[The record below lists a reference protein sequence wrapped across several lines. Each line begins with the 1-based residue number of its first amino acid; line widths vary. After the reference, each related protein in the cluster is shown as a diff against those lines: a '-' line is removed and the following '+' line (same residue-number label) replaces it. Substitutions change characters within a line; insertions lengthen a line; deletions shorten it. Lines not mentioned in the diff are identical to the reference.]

1 MSRSWSVSQAGAV
14 ALGLA
19 VSLLAARSDRLAGAE
34 PPEAPPQPVVTVQGE
49 GLRAGVLSAADL
61 AGMPRVSVVAED
73 HGKKARF
80 EGVPLSA
87 VLERFGAPMGE
98 HLRGDKLTLVLVVAA
113 ADGYRAV
120 FALPELD
127 PAFTDKVVILADH
140 RDGEALS
147 AHEGPFRVIAAGE
160 KRQARWVR
168 QVISLDLRPAPRSPP
183 E

>member
-1 MSRSWSVSQAGAV
+1 MTRSWSVSRTRAV
-14 ALGLA
+14 ALGLTFC
-19 VSLLAARSDRLAGAE
+19 LLAARPDRLAGAE
-34 PPEAPPQPVVTVQGE
+34 PPEPLPEPAVTVQGE
-49 GLRAGVLSAADL
+49 GLKLGVLSATDL

-73 HGKKARF
+73 HGQKARF

-87 VLERFGAPMGE
+87 VLERFGATLGE
-98 HLRGDKLTLVLVVAA
+98 HLRGDKLVLVLVVGA

-127 PAFTDKVVILADH
+127 PAFTDKVVILADR
-140 RDGEALS
+140 RDGAALS
-147 AHEGPFRVIAAGE
+147 AQEGPFRVVAAGE

-168 QVISLDLRPAPRSPP
+168 QVISLDLLPAPRPQP